1 MTPSSATKFSVPYI
15 SLDGVYLASEAPK
28 TPTENKYFSTTEP
41 LEETPK
47 FMTPP
52 KEKTYVE
59 VKMDK
64 STGDYVY
71 VIKNG
76 KPVIFSHSVYLNSD
90 KAYNEVVDIKKGMK
104 VPSRDKDGHIL
115 LEVNS
120 VSSKSSDSGYSSDCC
135 EAFCCCLE
143 ISLRLVTCFCEIA
156 DACNK

>member
-1 MTPSSATKFSVPYI
+1 MTPTSTMNYSPKKFKVPYI
-15 SLDGVYLASEAPK
+15 SLDGDYLSTETKLFSAPK
-28 TPTENKYFSTTEP
+28 T
-41 LEETPK
+41 LEESSKTS
-47 FMTPP
+47 TLP
-52 KEKTYVE
+52 KEETYAFVRYN
-59 VKMDK
+59 K
-64 STGDYVY
+64 SSQNFVY
-71 VIKNG
+71 VIKDS
-76 KPVIFSHSVYLNSD
+76 KPIILSQSEYLKTDIAS
-90 KAYNEVVDIKKGMK
+90 YNPITDVKDGRR